1 MNRVSRM
8 VYLVGGPVGAGKT
21 TVARRLAE
29 RLSLAAHIETDRIQ
43 DLIVSGSLHPQEEPK
58 EEAERQL
65 SLRRRNVAMLAD
77 SFFESGVTPIID
89 EAIVYAVALQEY
101 AGLIRSRPLAL
112 VVLAPPLEVS
122 LARDS
127 ARAEKQ
133 VGHIWGHLDA
143 VMREELPN
151 TGLWIDNSGM
161 SPEQTVDII
170 LDRIVAE
177 GILAD

>member
-1 MNRVSRM
+1 
-8 VYLVGGPVGAGKT
+8 
-21 TVARRLAE
+21 
-29 RLSLAAHIETDRIQ
+29 
-43 DLIVSGSLHPQEEPK
+43 
-58 EEAERQL
+58 
-65 SLRRRNVAMLAD
+65 MLAD

-89 EAIVYAVALQEY
+89 EAIVYAAALQEY
-101 AGLIRSRPLAL
+101 AALLRSRPLAL

-122 LARDS
+122 LARDA
-127 ARAEKQ
+127 ARTEKQ

-170 LDRIVAE
+170 LDRIVAQ